1 MIFYSYEFFSRQFT
15 RDEKYYTEPESFN
28 PNRFLQNTSL
38 GEGSH
43 NPLKIV
49 FGFGR
54 RYAFHIIC
62 MSASINGDALF
73 LGRICPGEFMVEAG
87 MWMTIACALAAF
99 DFKPPVGKDGL
110 EYLPAITF
118 TSGATR

>member
-1 MIFYSYEFFSRQFT
+1 MIMFSPMIFNNYEFFSRQFT
-15 RDEKYYTEPESFN
+15 RDEKYYPEPESFN
-28 PNRFLQNTSL
+28 PNRFLRNVGL

-62 MSASINGDALF
+62 
-73 LGRICPGEFMVEAG
+73 
-87 MWMTIACALAAF
+87 
-99 DFKPPVGKDGL
+99 
-110 EYLPAITF
+110 LP
-118 TSGATR
+118 

>member
-1 MIFYSYEFFSRQFT
+1 MFSPMIFNNYEFFSRQFT
-15 RDEKYYTEPESFN
+15 RDEKYYPEPESFN
-28 PNRFLQNTSL
+28 PNRFLRNVGL

-62 MSASINGDALF
+62 LPLSMMTSWIVK
-73 LGRICPGEFMVEAG
+73 EFARVNLWSKQECG
-87 MWMTIACALAAF
+87 
-99 DFKPPVGKDGL
+99 
-110 EYLPAITF
+110 
-118 TSGATR
+118 